1 MFEGLVKLYY
11 ILVFI
16 LLGVGFIAATFVFPF
31 ISSDLLR
38 YTYIAWFILLMIAVP
53 VLYVFL
59 NIVQRVYFYQ
69 EKLSG
74 ADIFLRSVASV
85 ISCASVVTIIHLIVI
100 KAKDVGYIHDMI
112 DRNLFASD
120 GYQGFLTWIKTN
132 SMSHQRSA
140 LANVFD
146 FNGTFHW
153 FADILP
159 DPDSAA
165 YVVVFVIACILAI
178 SGFLLA
184 ALSVRKAYLAPV
196 NYIVFSPVMLFMM
209 IFMAKLVVAAF
220 LAIVPLLALLI
231 VGVAMMGA
239 GSETGNPPKKKT
251 NKPEWVR
258 ETGDIGG
265 TNYFVDNDCGDY
277 KVLREEN
284 GDQFRVHST
293 GEPGKYRD
301 KNNRVFYD
309 D

>member
-38 YTYIAWFILLMIAVP
+38 YTYIAWFILLMIVVP

-74 ADIFLRSVASV
+74 VDVFFRSTASV
-85 ISCASVVTIIHLIVI
+85 ISCASVVTIIHLILI
-100 KAKDVGYIHDMI
+100 KAKGVGYIHDMI
-112 DRNLFASD
+112 DHNLFAAD

-132 SMSHQRSA
+132 SMSHKHSA

-146 FNGTFHW
+146 FNGTLHW

-159 DPDSAA
+159 KPDSTA
-165 YVVVFVIACILAI
+165 YVVVFVIAAILAI
-178 SGFLLA
+178 AGFLLA

-196 NYIVFSPVMLFMM
+196 NYLVFSPVLLFLV

-220 LAIVPLLALLI
+220 IAIVPLLALLI
-231 VGVAMMGA
+231 VGIAMMGA
-239 GSETGNPPKKKT
+239 GSNTEKPPRTNTSETN
-251 NKPEWVR
+251 WVR
-258 ETGDIGG
+258 ETGD
-265 TNYFVDNDCGDY
+265 TQRAMYFVDNNCGDY
-277 KVLREEN
+277 KVLRNEE
-284 GDQFRVHST
+284 GDQFRVYST